1 MLCTIVWDVYRDGE
15 RRQVWQALRELIPA
29 ASPDWSQKGVY
40 AYWDPDTHE
49 LMYVGLA
56 TYLPERF
63 GQHNRLIP
71 HNGGNKADK
80 IDKWF
85 SRHERLGVTILMQSA
100 AVETAGDLNSID
112 PLLGT
117 EVSTVSRIAEG
128 QLIELHKQVH
138 GRWPA
143 WNRVGG
149 SVKGAEWANPSA
161 RSVIGLLSAA
171 DENLFVARRSLRAL
185 IGDRNAL
192 RYEAIVH
199 AARMEALMER
209 HQVDDAV
216 HLPPQE
222 RVEQIGRFLMLSA
235 GKLVDDLVGLDDLI
249 RVWVERLSDADA
261 MALRRL
267 GSVVEMQR
275 MAEES
280 GNIKDQRSS
289 MFIARLL
296 LDGSDDEDARTA
308 AEVLTSG
315 YLNQGPIIPS

>member
-1 MLCTIVWDVYRDGE
+1 MLCTIVWDVYRDDE
-15 RRQVWQALRELIPA
+15 RRQVWQALRDLIPA
-29 ASPDWSQKGVY
+29 DSPDWSQKGVY

-49 LMYVGLA
+49 LLYVGLA

-71 HNGGNKADK
+71 HSGGNKADK
-80 IDKWF
+80 IDEWF
-85 SRHERLGVTILMQSA
+85 SRHDRLGVTILMQGA

-112 PLLGT
+112 PLLGI
-117 EVSTVSRIAEG
+117 EVSGVSRIAEG
-128 QLIELHKQVH
+128 QLIELHKQAH

-143 WNRVGG
+143 WNGVGG
-149 SVKGAEWANPSA
+149 SVQGAEWAKPST
-161 RSVIGLLSAA
+161 RSVISLLSAA
-171 DENLFVARRSLRAL
+171 DENLFVARRSLRVL
-185 IGDRNAL
+185 IGDRDAL
-192 RYEAIVH
+192 RYEALVH

-216 HLPPQE
+216 NLPSEE

-235 GKLVDDLVGLDDLI
+235 GKLVDDLVGLDELI
-249 RVWVERLSDADA
+249 RAWVERLSDVDA

-267 GSVVEMQR
+267 GPIVELQR

-280 GNIKDQRSS
+280 GNIKDQLSS

-296 LDGSDDEDARTA
+296 LDGNDDEDARTA
-308 AEVLTSG
+308 AEVLASG
-315 YLNQGPIIPS
+315 YLDQGPILPP